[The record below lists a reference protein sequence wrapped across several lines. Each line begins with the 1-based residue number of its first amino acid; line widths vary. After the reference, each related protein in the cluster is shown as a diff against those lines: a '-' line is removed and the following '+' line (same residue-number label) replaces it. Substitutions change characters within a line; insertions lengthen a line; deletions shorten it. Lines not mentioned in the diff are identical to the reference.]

1 MVLSLSCQVGISP
14 RKESR
19 PVDKDKA
26 DQSETRDYYADS
38 ASRAITKRA
47 MGSLT
52 MGKKCLRGGHFRAFR
67 KVARMARRDQFESRR
82 LLPDA

>member
-1 MVLSLSCQVGISP
+1 MSAARCFWVTVVWADFPPALAAGLIPMVLSLSCQVGISP

-47 MGSLT
+47 M
-52 MGKKCLRGGHFRAFR
+52 A
-67 KVARMARRDQFESRR
+67 V
-82 LLPDA
+82 